1 MPRLHHPSW
10 LLRLAVASAVMCA
23 LGIVWFDMPVARY
36 VATHDTHPTA
46 WSNALVTLEYASGF
60 EPWRWVGTTIL
71 VLGVIVSRAIPRW
84 HGAAKAW
91 LFVTLTHFVA
101 SNAMIWG
108 KHITGRVRPSE
119 WHYGTSW
126 WQHGGAFPSG
136 HIALIGSI
144 ALPLAILYPRT
155 RNWMFLVIAFT
166 GCARVMASAHWTSD
180 VFGGIVLVA
189 LSTWACAVA
198 VQRAPWPSAA

>member
-144 ALPLAILYPRT
+144 GPR
-155 RNWMFLVIAFT
+155 M
-166 GCARVMASAHWTSD
+166 C
-180 VFGGIVLVA
+180 
-189 LSTWACAVA
+189 
-198 VQRAPWPSAA
+198 SAASCWSRSRRGHVRSRCNARRGPPLRECSS